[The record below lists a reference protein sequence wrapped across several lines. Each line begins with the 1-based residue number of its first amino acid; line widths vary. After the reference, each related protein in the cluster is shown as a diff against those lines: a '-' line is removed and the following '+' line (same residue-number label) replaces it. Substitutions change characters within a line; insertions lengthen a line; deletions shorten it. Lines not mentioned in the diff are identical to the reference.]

1 MIWKGALV
9 VAVLGN
15 FTPLA
20 FDQTA
25 LVGPEV
31 WNFFPR
37 RFWMSVRQPKFAGW
51 LHAHH
56 LPVLSICLCVET
68 SHPLSWE
75 AS

>member
-1 MIWKGALV
+1 M
-9 VAVLGN
+9 VAVLDD
-15 FTPLA
+15 FAPPA

-25 LVGPEV
+25 LAGPKV

-37 RFWMSVRQPKFAGW
+37 RFWKSVRRPKFARW
-51 LHAHH
+51 PHAHH
-56 LPVLSICLCVET
+56 LPTLSICLCAGT